1 MTNIKHLLF
10 GLALLSLF
18 TMTARG
24 QCSAPNIA
32 SAAVT
37 VSASGSTLII
47 PVTANRNV
55 HICVLSISFA
65 SAVGV
70 TLQSTTPLGANTNLS
85 GQYQLT
91 TGNLFL
97 NLNLDGATSSGL
109 GNGISLSLSSAV
121 AGGGIVTYYFS
132 TN

>member
-1 MTNIKHLLF
+1 MTIKTLLST
-10 GLALLSLF
+10 LSLLSLSAV
-18 TMTARG
+18 TGHA
-24 QCSAPNIA
+24 QCSAQNIA
-32 SAAVT
+32 SAPVS

-47 PVTANRNV
+47 PTTAGRSV
-55 HICVLSISFA
+55 HICVLSLSFA

-70 TLQSTTPLGANTNLS
+70 TLQSTTSGGSDTNLS
-85 GQYQLT
+85 GQFQMT
-91 TGNLFL
+91 ANNLSL
-97 NLNLDGATSSGL
+97 NLKLDGATASGL